1 MAVFGAVGV
10 RPMNQAERDFM
21 QNSVEQ
27 VYSAFVGHVA
37 EGRNMTAG
45 QVDSVGGGRVW
56 SGESAL
62 RIGLI
67 DGFGGLRDAVALAA
81 DRAGVADD
89 FRIVSPEESPDR
101 LTQLLKLFSA
111 ETRAELN
118 TRIAFGTPE
127 RRVSYVST
135 SRIHASGYKSA

>member
-1 MAVFGAVGV
+1 
-10 RPMNQAERDFM
+10 MNQAERDFM

-67 DGFGGLRDAVALAA
+67 DGFGGLRM
-81 DRAGVADD
+81 RWPGGRPGRRGGR

-111 ETRAELN
+111 ETRAELFRGEMGKLIAITKHCVICY
-118 TRIAFGTPE
+118 TRTVF
-127 RRVSYVST
+127 RRCRPT
-135 SRIHASGYKSA
+135 G

>member
-1 MAVFGAVGV
+1 M
-10 RPMNQAERDFM
+10 
-21 QNSVEQ
+21 
-27 VYSAFVGHVA
+27 
-37 EGRNMTAG
+37 
-45 QVDSVGGGRVW
+45 W

-111 ETRAELN
+111 ETRAELFRGEMGEAYRDYETLRN
-118 TRIAFGTPE
+118 MLYQNSIQALSPY
-127 RRVSYVST
+127 RV
-135 SRIHASGYKSA
+135 AMP

>member
-1 MAVFGAVGV
+1 MDVAKTNPSADMDMAVFGAVGV

-67 DGFGGLRDAVALAA
+67 DGFG
-81 DRAGVADD
+81 
-89 FRIVSPEESPDR
+89 SC
-101 LTQLLKLFSA
+101 
-111 ETRAELN
+111 
-118 TRIAFGTPE
+118 
-127 RRVSYVST
+127 
-135 SRIHASGYKSA
+135 